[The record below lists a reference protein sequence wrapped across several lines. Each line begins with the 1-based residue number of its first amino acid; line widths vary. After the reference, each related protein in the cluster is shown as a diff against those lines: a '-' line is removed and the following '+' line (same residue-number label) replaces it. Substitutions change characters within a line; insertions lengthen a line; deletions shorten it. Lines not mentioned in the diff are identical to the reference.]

1 MIIVREY
8 IRLILFLALLIFLPS
23 TPAPADPSS
32 ESETIRLTKNDYLT
46 LIVGNYVHGFK
57 EFETSVTASDG
68 TVNITIF
75 YSNFLD
81 NEGRVFWLAD
91 LFQLKIPEILKQYSW
106 AKDVTINVEVYPER
120 RAGGGL
126 LKKT

>member
-1 MIIVREY
+1 MKNYFV
-8 IRLILFLALLIFLPS
+8 LSVLLSLLFS
-23 TPAPADPSS
+23 TPAFTGSGSDADRI
-32 ESETIRLTKNDYLT
+32 ELTKNDYLT

-68 TVNITIF
+68 AVSITIF

-81 NEGRVFWLAD
+81 NEARVFWLAD
-91 LFQLKIPEILKQYSW
+91 LFQMKIPGILKQYSW
-106 AKDVTINVEVYPER
+106 AKDVTINVEIYPER

>member
-1 MIIVREY
+1 MKNYFV
-8 IRLILFLALLIFLPS
+8 LSVLLSLLFS
-23 TPAPADPSS
+23 TPAFTASGLDA
-32 ESETIRLTKNDYLT
+32 ERIELTKNDYLT

-68 TVNITIF
+68 AVSITIF

-81 NEGRVFWLAD
+81 NEARVFWLAD
-91 LFQLKIPEILKQYSW
+91 FFQMKIPEILKQYSW
-106 AKDVTINVEVYPER
+106 AKNVTINVEIYSER